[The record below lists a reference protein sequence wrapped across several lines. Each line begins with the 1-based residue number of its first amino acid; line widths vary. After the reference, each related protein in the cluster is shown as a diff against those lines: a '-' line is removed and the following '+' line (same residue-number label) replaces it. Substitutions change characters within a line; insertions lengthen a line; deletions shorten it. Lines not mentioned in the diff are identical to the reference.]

1 MKKKFPIALLALACG
16 LSCAFALSACGDNNE
31 DTPGATISRETRSRV
46 CKDIGDTMIDAAFS
60 AASASSIMTASSNLS
75 SGSALTEDEIYTDEN
90 ADMRQWVMLA
100 SSYIYM
106 TAEFYSNDQ
115 FVISDKTVALSGSIV
130 SGGTTIETQ
139 LYIASF
145 MDESTGEVDI
155 DIDFTSL
162 ANYSPSQTQ
171 TQHSYVKVTADYD
184 FETQEVESI
193 IIKILTD
200 VGSSPY
206 IISARYADG
215 VIAGVD
221 PDNAQAVAQV
231 SEDTQSLKNAFT
243 QTFEDKIQLGD
254 FSQEISDANDYLM
267 QKIEQAQT
275 VEVQS
280 ITLDKTTLTM
290 SVGDEET
297 LTATVTPANATNRAV
312 TWSVSPSGIT
322 EVENGRVTA
331 IAEGTA
337 TVTAAAGGESA
348 TCTVTVEA
356 VDNEVT
362 QAEWDAAAKTEIN
375 KVTIS
380 SMQSGFPMPIIT
392 KYDKDG
398 KKLYTEFLEGSS
410 DGTSISY
417 SKHITIAAKVGESY
431 YVFNKSGER
440 NWTRETISASEF
452 DSQMTMASSSDA
464 IVSGLEGKYAD
475 FTYSDGVYSA
485 QNITIPSV
493 GVANEMEITFEN
505 GAIKNIDIYINNA
518 QMEMDITYQPGI
530 ADIQIPEGYDSVYYG
545 IFTGENGWDIYYDAK
560 IVFREDLTCN
570 IENTEFTYTIENG
583 VYIIDMTSVPNG
595 QMYYVTIQGNILWL
609 FLSLEDTTDTSNAVQ
624 FFYAGQEISD
634 ADRAIITQK
643 FGDGIV
649 GNND

>member
-60 AASASSIMTASSNLS
+60 AANASSIMTASSDLS

-184 FETQEVESI
+184 FEAQAAESI
-193 IIKILTD
+193 TIKILTD

-206 IISARYADG
+206 IISARYAEG

-231 SEDTQSLKNAFT
+231 SEDTTSLKNAFE

-254 FSQEISDANDYLM
+254 FSQEISDANDYLT

-280 ITLDKTTLTM
+280 ITLDKTTLTI

-297 LTATVTPANATNRAV
+297 LTATVTPANATNGTV
-312 TWSVSPSGIT
+312 TWSVSPSGIA

-545 IFTGENGWDIYYDAK
+545 IFTGENGWDIYYDTK

-595 QMYYVTIQGNILWL
+595 QMYYVTVQGNILWL

-649 GNND
+649 GNNA